1 VLAASVTNLAT
12 IGFMSDT
19 GAHTLEAYE
28 AMADTYAPEVEDQ
41 SAWNSLYERPAM
53 IAMLPDVTG
62 KRVLDV
68 GCGTGPISAW
78 VASHG
83 AEVTGFDLSPS
94 MIRLAEKRAVPNAS
108 FRVAD
113 LSEPLSFLEDR
124 SFDVAVASLAFHY
137 LRDWASP
144 LRELRRVLRPDGL
157 FLMSTHHPAWD
168 IELSATGNY
177 FETELVHDRWAKG
190 RDREEF
196 DVHFWRRPLS
206 AMFAAFE
213 QAGFEVRSFVEPL
226 PIEECRTRFP
236 DDWERLTTKPLFA
249 LFKLGNAH

>member
-1 VLAASVTNLAT
+1 
-12 IGFMSDT
+12 MSDT
-19 GAHTLEAYE
+19 DARTLEAYE
-28 AMADTYAPEVEDQ
+28 AMAHAYAPEVEDQ

-53 IAMLPDVTG
+53 IAMLPDVRG

-78 VASHG
+78 VGSHG
-83 AEVTGFDLSPS
+83 AEVIGFDLSPS
-94 MIRLAEKRAVPNAS
+94 MIRLAEKRKIPNAT

-113 LSEPLSFLEDR
+113 LSDPLDFLEDR

-137 LRDWASP
+137 LRDWRAP

-157 FLMSTHHPAWD
+157 LLMSTHHPAWD

-190 RDREEF
+190 PDRKQF
-196 DVHFWRRPLS
+196 DVHFWRRPLT
-206 AMFAAFE
+206 AMFEAFDE
-213 QAGFEVRSFVEPL
+213 AEFGVRSFLEPL
-226 PIEECRTRFP
+226 PVEECRERFP
-236 DDWERLTTKPLFA
+236 DDWTRLTTKPLFA
-249 LFKLGNAH
+249 LFKLGTAD